1 MARKIAVVVGSIRK
15 ESINRKLAK
24 ALIKL
29 APKDLE
35 CELVRIDDLPVF
47 NQDHDQD
54 PPQQVARVK
63 AQIVAANAILFVT
76 PEHNRSLPT
85 ALKNVLD
92 WVSRPYGKN
101 LWAGKPAGVAGASVG
116 AVGTAVAQAHLRAVL
131 GYLDV
136 PTLGQPEVYVQFT
149 KDLID
154 DDGNVSND
162 GTRTFLQSFV
172 DRYAAWIAKFG

>member
-116 AVGTAVAQAHLRAVL
+116 TAVAQAHLRAVL

-162 GTRTFLQSFV
+162 GTRKFLQSFV
-172 DRYAAWIAKFG
+172 DRYAAWIAKLG

>member
-24 ALIKL
+24 ALIRL

-47 NQDHDQD
+47 NQDHDQN

-63 AQIVAANAILFVT
+63 AQIAAANAMLFVT

-92 WVSRPYGKN
+92 WVSRPYGQN
-101 LWAGKPAGVAGASVG
+101 LWAGKPAGVVGASVG

-162 GTRTFLQSFV
+162 GTRKFLQSFV
-172 DRYAAWIAKFG
+172 DRYATWIAQLG